1 MERKYRDYHLA
12 GDYHTPESTC
22 PYCGK
27 VTNGAAGPEAP
38 EAGAISI
45 CIQCYNLG
53 IFNADLTI
61 RKPTV
66 EEFAALRSD
75 PEQWRDIEMLRFV
88 LRQTKKPTWQ
98 KLKDGKI

>member
-66 EEFAALRSD
+66 EEFASWRAD
-75 PEQWRDIEMLRFV
+75 PEVWREIELVRFA
-88 LRQTKKPTWQ
+88 
-98 KLKDGKI
+98 LKATEYLTPSKNDGKV

>member
-1 MERKYRDYHLA
+1 MEKKYNVDVTA
-12 GDYHTPESTC
+12 ETPGNTC

-27 VTNGAAGPEAP
+27 FTDSASGPVLPKE
-38 EAGAISI
+38 GDVSV
-45 CIQCYNLG
+45 CIQCYNIN
-53 IFNADLTI
+53 IFNADLSI

-88 LRQTKKPTWQ
+88 LRQTEKPTWQ